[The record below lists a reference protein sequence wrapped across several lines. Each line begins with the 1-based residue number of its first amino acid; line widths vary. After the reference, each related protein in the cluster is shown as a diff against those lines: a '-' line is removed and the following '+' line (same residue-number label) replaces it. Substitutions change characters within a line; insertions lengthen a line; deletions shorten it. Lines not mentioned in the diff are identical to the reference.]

1 MVQNTRRKRRKPKV
15 AVKIGVIAAFGI
27 YTNQLEGL
35 EQSTIQNEYCLKL
48 YKACAEK
55 RGQAPGLLD
64 NKGFKTPVNANRTKT
79 QPPTRRGI
87 YIKATIHN
95 KETDKISES
104 IGCSQTKNSGENNPK
119 VISKAVGENPAPKS
133 YTALGYQ
140 NQRK

>member
-1 MVQNTRRKRRKPKV
+1 MIQNTRRKRGKPKV
-15 AVKIGVIAAFGI
+15 AVKICRAFRSNCCT
-27 YTNQLEGL
+27 YQLERLG
-35 EQSTIQNEYCLKL
+35 QSTIQNEYCLKL

-64 NKGFKTPVNANRTKT
+64 NKGFETPVNAIKTKT

-95 KETDKISES
+95 KETDKISKS